1 MLATLTLLLVCQ
13 LAGELIAVAS
23 GLPLPGPVIG
33 MIILFALLMLRGGI
47 PEDLSRTGSAL
58 LSNLSLLFVPAGV
71 GVMVHFS
78 LLERDWLPISVAL
91 LVSTVATII
100 VTAWLMQ
107 FTTRLMNRN
116 RPEDNE

>member
-1 MLATLTLLLVCQ
+1 
-13 LAGELIAVAS
+13 
-23 GLPLPGPVIG
+23 
-33 MIILFALLMLRGGI
+33 
-47 PEDLSRTGSAL
+47 
-58 LSNLSLLFVPAGV
+58 
-71 GVMVHFS
+71 MVHFS

-91 LVSTVATII
+91 VVSTVATII